1 MAISV
6 AKQYYSELNSIADP
20 LRILQSIEYSNQDQ
34 MELGINTIDE
44 VIIFMHTDISHF
56 SFILVNVPVFVP
68 VMKYYIRLEAILLKN
83 NNTKND
89 VLRNSFLCSSVYIV
103 HNILF

>member
-44 VIIFMHTDISHF
+44 VT
-56 SFILVNVPVFVP
+56 V
-68 VMKYYIRLEAILLKN
+68 LLSIK
-83 NNTKND
+83 
-89 VLRNSFLCSSVYIV
+89 IM
-103 HNILF
+103 